1 MVKGISKQVIVVNS
15 PDKKMFDQA
24 IFILSDEAMK
34 HNGVSNDEL
43 LKEARSL
50 FNSRKD
56 SVTGPDFLKYVFLAS
71 GALLT
76 GVIWLITSVL

>member
-34 HNGVSNDEL
+34 NNGVSNDEL

-50 FNSRKD
+50 INSRRY
-56 SVTGPDFLKYVFLAS
+56 SIARPDLLKYIFLAS

-76 GVIWLITSVL
+76 GFIWLITSML